1 MNLNEYLIENDR
13 HIGDVVIL
21 FSVGAAV
28 DKVSGD
34 TFPLMADNTIGF
46 DEPFNL
52 MDMDI
57 SYDSEEWYN
66 TLNNG
71 DKKVVDEVMDN
82 LSYENYVDS
91 SYMNETIF
99 GTAYMVGVDEY
110 VEGKHRVKN
119 INLIDLMDDLGFIP
133 DGKNVNEITDLNVV
147 WYSDNDGDIYI
158 TEIYDNDSGE
168 VYWTDP
174 SEDWTDNDDELT
186 SSLLM
191 WGNLENTI
199 GDYYV

>member
-1 MNLNEYLIENDR
+1 MSN
-13 HIGDVVIL
+13 
-21 FSVGAAV
+21 
-28 DKVSGD
+28 
-34 TFPLMADNTIGF
+34 
-46 DEPFNL
+46 
-52 MDMDI
+52 
-57 SYDSEEWYN
+57 
-66 TLNNG
+66 
-71 DKKVVDEVMDN
+71 
-82 LSYENYVDS
+82 
-91 SYMNETIF
+91 MNETIF

-147 WYSDNDGDIYI
+147 WYSDNDGDVYI

-174 SEDWTDNDDELT
+174 SEDWSDADDELT
-186 SSLLM
+186 NSLLM
-191 WGNLENTI
+191 WGGLENTI

>member
-1 MNLNEYLIENDR
+1 MSN
-13 HIGDVVIL
+13 
-21 FSVGAAV
+21 
-28 DKVSGD
+28 
-34 TFPLMADNTIGF
+34 
-46 DEPFNL
+46 
-52 MDMDI
+52 
-57 SYDSEEWYN
+57 
-66 TLNNG
+66 
-71 DKKVVDEVMDN
+71 
-82 LSYENYVDS
+82 
-91 SYMNETIF
+91 MNETIF
-99 GTAYMVGVDEY
+99 GTAYMVGKDEY

-147 WYSDNDGDIYI
+147 WYSDNDDDIYI

-186 SSLLM
+186 NSLLM
-191 WGNLENTI
+191 WGGLENTI

>member
-1 MNLNEYLIENDR
+1 
-13 HIGDVVIL
+13 
-21 FSVGAAV
+21 
-28 DKVSGD
+28 
-34 TFPLMADNTIGF
+34 
-46 DEPFNL
+46 
-52 MDMDI
+52 
-57 SYDSEEWYN
+57 
-66 TLNNG
+66 
-71 DKKVVDEVMDN
+71 
-82 LSYENYVDS
+82 
-91 SYMNETIF
+91 MNETIF
-99 GTAYMVGVDEY
+99 GTAYMVGKDEY
-110 VEGKHRVKN
+110 VDGKHRVKN
-119 INLIDLMDDLGFIP
+119 INLIDYMDELGFIP

-147 WYSDNDGDIYI
+147 WYFDNDGDIYI

>member
-1 MNLNEYLIENDR
+1 MSD
-13 HIGDVVIL
+13 
-21 FSVGAAV
+21 
-28 DKVSGD
+28 
-34 TFPLMADNTIGF
+34 
-46 DEPFNL
+46 
-52 MDMDI
+52 
-57 SYDSEEWYN
+57 
-66 TLNNG
+66 
-71 DKKVVDEVMDN
+71 
-82 LSYENYVDS
+82 
-91 SYMNETIF
+91 MNETIF

-147 WYSDNDGDIYI
+147 WYTSGYDEDIYI

-174 SEDWTDNDDELT
+174 SEDWTDADDELT
-186 SSLLM
+186 NSLLM
-191 WGNLENTI
+191 WGGLEDTI

>member
-1 MNLNEYLIENDR
+1 MSN
-13 HIGDVVIL
+13 
-21 FSVGAAV
+21 
-28 DKVSGD
+28 
-34 TFPLMADNTIGF
+34 
-46 DEPFNL
+46 
-52 MDMDI
+52 
-57 SYDSEEWYN
+57 
-66 TLNNG
+66 
-71 DKKVVDEVMDN
+71 
-82 LSYENYVDS
+82 
-91 SYMNETIF
+91 MNETIF
-99 GTAYMVGVDEY
+99 GTAYMVGKDEY
-110 VEGKHRVKN
+110 VDGKHRVKN
-119 INLIDLMDDLGFIP
+119 INLIDYMDELGFIP

-147 WYSDNDGDIYI
+147 WYFDNDGDIYI

>member
-1 MNLNEYLIENDR
+1 MSN
-13 HIGDVVIL
+13 
-21 FSVGAAV
+21 
-28 DKVSGD
+28 
-34 TFPLMADNTIGF
+34 
-46 DEPFNL
+46 
-52 MDMDI
+52 
-57 SYDSEEWYN
+57 
-66 TLNNG
+66 
-71 DKKVVDEVMDN
+71 
-82 LSYENYVDS
+82 
-91 SYMNETIF
+91 MNETIF
-99 GTAYMVGVDEY
+99 GTAYMVGKDEY
-110 VEGKHRVKN
+110 VDGKHRVKN
-119 INLIDLMDDLGFIP
+119 INLIDYMDELGFIP

-147 WYSDNDGDIYI
+147 WDFDNDGDIYI

>member
-1 MNLNEYLIENDR
+1 MGYNLQ
-13 HIGDVVIL
+13 
-21 FSVGAAV
+21 
-28 DKVSGD
+28 
-34 TFPLMADNTIGF
+34 
-46 DEPFNL
+46 
-52 MDMDI
+52 
-57 SYDSEEWYN
+57 
-66 TLNNG
+66 
-71 DKKVVDEVMDN
+71 
-82 LSYENYVDS
+82 
-91 SYMNETIF
+91 ETIF
-99 GTAYMVGVDEY
+99 GTAYMVGKDEY

-174 SEDWTDNDDELT
+174 SEDWTDADDELT

-191 WGNLENTI
+191 WGGLENTI

>member
-1 MNLNEYLIENDR
+1 MSNI
-13 HIGDVVIL
+13 
-21 FSVGAAV
+21 
-28 DKVSGD
+28 
-34 TFPLMADNTIGF
+34 
-46 DEPFNL
+46 
-52 MDMDI
+52 
-57 SYDSEEWYN
+57 
-66 TLNNG
+66 
-71 DKKVVDEVMDN
+71 
-82 LSYENYVDS
+82 
-91 SYMNETIF
+91 NETIF
-99 GTAYMVGVDEY
+99 GTAYMVGKDEY

-174 SEDWTDNDDELT
+174 SEDWTDADDELT

-191 WGNLENTI
+191 WGGLEDTI

>member
-1 MNLNEYLIENDR
+1 MGYNLQ
-13 HIGDVVIL
+13 
-21 FSVGAAV
+21 
-28 DKVSGD
+28 
-34 TFPLMADNTIGF
+34 
-46 DEPFNL
+46 
-52 MDMDI
+52 
-57 SYDSEEWYN
+57 
-66 TLNNG
+66 
-71 DKKVVDEVMDN
+71 
-82 LSYENYVDS
+82 
-91 SYMNETIF
+91 ETIF
-99 GTAYMVGVDEY
+99 GTAYMVGKDEY

-147 WYSDNDGDIYI
+147 WYSDNDDDIYI

-174 SEDWTDNDDELT
+174 SEDWTDADDELT

-191 WGNLENTI
+191 WGGLENTI